1 MLAII
6 CRSLPLHLI
15 LREDVLENEIQV
27 TGVTGGT
34 GKLEILADKAKLPDG
49 EMKVDRGC

>member
-1 MLAII
+1 VSAII

-15 LREDVLENEIQV
+15 IREDVLEKEIQV

-34 GKLEILADKAKLPDG
+34 GKLEILAAKAKLPDVD
-49 EMKVDRGC
+49 MKVNRGR

>member
-15 LREDVLENEIQV
+15 IWEDVLENEFQV

-34 GKLEILADKAKLPDG
+34 GKLDILAAKAKLPDV
-49 EMKVDRGC
+49 EMKVNRGC

>member
-1 MLAII
+1 VLAII

-15 LREDVLENEIQV
+15 IWEDVLENEFEV

-34 GKLEILADKAKLPDG
+34 GKLDILAAKAKLPDV
-49 EMKVDRGC
+49 EMKVNRGC

>member
-15 LREDVLENEIQV
+15 IREDVWKNEIQV

-34 GKLEILADKAKLPDG
+34 GKLMILAAKAKLPDV
-49 EMKVDRGC
+49 EMEVNRGR